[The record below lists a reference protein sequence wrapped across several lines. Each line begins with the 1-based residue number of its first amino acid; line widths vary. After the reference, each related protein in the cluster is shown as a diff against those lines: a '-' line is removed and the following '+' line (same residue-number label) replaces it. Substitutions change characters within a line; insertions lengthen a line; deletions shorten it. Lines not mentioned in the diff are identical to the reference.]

1 MSDELREARRRRIL
15 ENSEKR
21 LQRILGVNSTN
32 ANEQQTES
40 LTTSSLI
47 TDERRK
53 VATEPCIITNSI
65 LKEDTHLR
73 QRSGLNETLTGSTN
87 PLMGSLGIGKS
98 LFEMDGGQLL
108 NEKTNEEHA
117 KNNTSGFLVLLAI
130 TSITLLFTGF
140 GVFLGHNVLIPFGI
154 FETYKFVVSKK
165 REQNQSNTLF
175 NTVLMLS
182 GLPQNQ
188 LNQMTNILQIIQTL
202 IQDIC
207 VYLFACFI
215 SFKIYIII
223 N

>member
-1 MSDELREARRRRIL
+1 MVRHRLSYCQYSFLSIIL
-15 ENSEKR
+15 IVSIK
-21 LQRILGVNSTN
+21 
-32 ANEQQTES
+32 EQQTES

-73 QRSGLNETLTGSTN
+73 QRSCLNETLTGSTN

-140 GVFLGHNVLIPFGI
+140 GVFLGHV
-154 FETYKFVVSKK
+154 
-165 REQNQSNTLF
+165 R
-175 NTVLMLS
+175 
-182 GLPQNQ
+182 
-188 LNQMTNILQIIQTL
+188 
-202 IQDIC
+202 
-207 VYLFACFI
+207 YL
-215 SFKIYIII
+215 
-223 N
+223 